1 MHEDIYDEFVK
12 KAVQRA
18 QNRKVGDPFDDDT
31 EQGPQVRNISFRIQ
45 KSCLLQR
52 ETSLLQ
58 CELKQNN
65 AWSNSW
71 DYIGKIV

>member
-31 EQGPQVRNISFRIQ
+31 EQGPQVRNISFGIQ
-45 KSCLLQR
+45 QIHRFQTKGLCHSV
-52 ETSLLQ
+52 
-58 CELKQNN
+58 
-65 AWSNSW
+65 NSSGAMPG
-71 DYIGKIV
+71 IKHGFPFAR